1 MSGMNFVRLILA
13 AFIGGLLAI
22 VVAIAWKSSKETG
35 KSLQASFVDVPT
47 EAQRLAQDARAK
59 VTEAASTG
67 WQTVKEKEAELA
79 KRIPHRG
86 GEEAD
91 MVAEAVVDEA
101 AETV

>member
-1 MSGMNFVRLILA
+1 MSGMNFVRLVLA

-35 KSLQASFVDVPT
+35 KSLQASLVDVPT
-47 EAQRLAQDARAK
+47 EAQRLAAEARAK
-59 VTEAASTG
+59 VAEKATVG

-79 KRIPHRG
+79 KHLPLRG
-86 GEEAD
+86 GEETD

-101 AETV
+101 TEAV

>member
-47 EAQRLAQDARAK
+47 EAQRLAHDARTR
-59 VTEAASTG
+59 VTEAASTS

-79 KRIPHRG
+79 KRIPRLG
-86 GEEAD
+86 GEQGD
-91 MVAEAVVDEA
+91 MVSEAVIDEGV
-101 AETV
+101 EGV